1 MSQWPFY
8 DTDTYT
14 RVYTLH
20 GTLGYHC
27 KCESM
32 VALIV
37 KPAKSKEEDKGK
49 DKEKDKQKYEHWCEL
64 LIIKPRWQSSVA
76 VAVRILLPPSCSCNQ
91 SLQLTSAG
99 VVRFL
104 ICSVLFQYFLW
115 ICIFA
120 FVFITAVA
128 VRILLSP
135 PALTIN
141 PQTDQYLI
149 VSVFQYF
156 FVDLWCISIRVC
168 PPAVAIK
175 SSDWPEKYSSCVMA
189 LLCPPRLATY
199 PNVIKQRCCSQQ

>member
-1 MSQWPFY
+1 MVKAASITMSQWPFY

-91 SLQLTSAG
+91 SLLLTSAG

-104 ICSVLFQYFLW
+104 ICSVLF
-115 ICIFA
+115 
-120 FVFITAVA
+120 
-128 VRILLSP
+128 
-135 PALTIN
+135 
-141 PQTDQYLI
+141 
-149 VSVFQYF
+149 SVFLMDLYF
-156 FVDLWCISIRVC
+156 CFCFYHCCRSQD
-168 PPAVAIK
+168 PPFTPCTYNK
-175 SSDWPEKYSSCVMA
+175 PSNWPVFDS
-189 LLCPPRLATY
+189 
-199 PNVIKQRCCSQQ
+199 

>member
-149 VSVFQYF
+149 VCVFSDFFSVFLRRFMVYF
-156 FVDLWCISIRVC
+156 
-168 PPAVAIK
+168 
-175 SSDWPEKYSSCVMA
+175 YSCLPSCSCNEI
-189 LLCPPRLATY
+189 LRLTRKIFFLCYGIILPTQTCNLP
-199 PNVIKQRCCSQQ
+199 

>member
-1 MSQWPFY
+1 MRKSDTQRAVKAASITMSQWPFY

-91 SLQLTSAG
+91 SLLLTSAG

-104 ICSVLFQYFLW
+104 ICSVLFSV
-115 ICIFA
+115 
-120 FVFITAVA
+120 FVFLLLFLS
-128 VRILLSP
+128 LLS
-135 PALTIN
+135 
-141 PQTDQYLI
+141 Q
-149 VSVFQYF
+149 SG
-156 FVDLWCISIRVC
+156 
-168 PPAVAIK
+168 
-175 SSDWPEKYSSCVMA
+175 SSFHP
-189 LLCPPRLATY
+189 LHL
-199 PNVIKQRCCSQQ
+199 Q